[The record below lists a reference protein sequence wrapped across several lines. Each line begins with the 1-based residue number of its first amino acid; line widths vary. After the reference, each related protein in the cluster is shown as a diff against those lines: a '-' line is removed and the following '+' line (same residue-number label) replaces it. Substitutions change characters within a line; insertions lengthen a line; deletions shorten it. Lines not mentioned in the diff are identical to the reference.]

1 MYNVSDIILHFSI
14 LFLVNNFSSDDSGYV
29 TSFDRVPLEF
39 TGMMEWWPSAI
50 LLSPC
55 IIDVTF
61 FPFDYQKCSLT
72 IGPWGYHSKQ
82 VITDCKTF

>member
-39 TGMMEWWPSAI
+39 TGIGNNRLQNFLKLLKCYIRWFAI
-50 LLSPC
+50 VLPVFC
-55 IIDVTF
+55 A
-61 FPFDYQKCSLT
+61 
-72 IGPWGYHSKQ
+72 
-82 VITDCKTF
+82 